1 MPNHFDRVVDMK
13 GIITAAEAA
22 AFVKDGSCLV
32 IQGSGGGVGEPSLL
46 IKALG
51 ERFQQGGSP
60 HGITVVHST
69 GIGDKKEIG
78 MDYLALEGLVKRDVA
93 GHLGMAPKMGKL
105 IQENKVEAYNFP
117 QGVLAHMYR
126 AVAART
132 PGVITKVGLE
142 TYIDPRVEGGKMN
155 EVTSEDLVKVIELE
169 GEEWLF
175 WPRFQFDVCFIRG
188 TTADTRGNIS
198 SEEEGAFLEGISIAQ
213 SVRACG
219 GVAIAQVK
227 YLAEAKSLDPHLVR
241 IPGICVDYVVVDP
254 EQKQTCLDI
263 YNPSYCGH
271 VRVPMASIPPIPLD
285 ERKVVARRAAKEIFK
300 GAVVNLG
307 VGQPSGVAAVAAEE
321 GFIDDF
327 TLTVEQGAVGGTPVG
342 GVTFGMA
349 YNPEAIVAMDAQFA
363 FYDSGGLDV
372 AFLGMAETD
381 REGNVNSSKVG
392 GMLAG
397 CGGFINIT
405 QNAKKVVFCGTFT
418 AKDFACR
425 VGDGKLTIQNE
436 GKMRKF
442 VSKVNQITF
451 SAKYAQR
458 TGQPVLYITE
468 RAVFCL
474 KEDGLHLTEIAPGLD
489 VEKDV
494 LAHMDFR
501 PIVDAE
507 LKTMDPAFFK

>member
-1 MPNHFDRVVDMK
+1 MK
-13 GIITAAEAA
+13 GIITAAQAA
-22 AFVKDGSCLV
+22 AFVKDGACLV
-32 IQGSGGGVGEPSLL
+32 MQGSGGGVGEPSLL

-51 ERFQQGGSP
+51 ERFRRESSP
-60 HGITVVHST
+60 RGITAVHSA

-78 MDYLALEGLVKRDVA
+78 MDYLAIEGLVKRNIA

-117 QGVLAHMYR
+117 QGVIAHMYR

-132 PGVITKVGLE
+132 PGVITKVGLN
-142 TYIDPRVEGGKMN
+142 TYIDPRIEGGKMN
-155 EVTSEDLVKVIELE
+155 GLTREDLVKVIELE

-175 WPRFQFDVCFIRG
+175 WPRFKFDVGFIRG
-188 TTADTRGNIS
+188 TTADVRGNIS
-198 SEEEGAFLEGISIAQ
+198 CEEEGAFLEGISIAQ
-213 SVRACG
+213 AVRASG
-219 GVAIAQVK
+219 GVVIAQVK

-241 IPGICVDYVVVDP
+241 VPGICVDYVVVDP
-254 EQKQTCLDI
+254 EQKQTCLDV

-271 VRVPMASIPPIPLD
+271 IKVPMESIPPIPLD
-285 ERKVVARRAAKEIFK
+285 ERKVVARRAAKELFK

-307 VGQPSGVAAVAAEE
+307 IGQPSGVAAVAAEE

-349 YNPEAIVAMDAQFA
+349 YNPEVIVPMDAQFA
-363 FYDSGGLDV
+363 FYDGGGLDV

-425 VGDGKLTIQNE
+425 VGDGKLTIQSE

-451 SAKYAQR
+451 SAEYAR
-458 TGQPVLYITE
+458 HIGQPVLYITE

-501 PIVDAE
+501 PIVDEE
-507 LKTMDPAFFK
+507 LKTMDPAFFS